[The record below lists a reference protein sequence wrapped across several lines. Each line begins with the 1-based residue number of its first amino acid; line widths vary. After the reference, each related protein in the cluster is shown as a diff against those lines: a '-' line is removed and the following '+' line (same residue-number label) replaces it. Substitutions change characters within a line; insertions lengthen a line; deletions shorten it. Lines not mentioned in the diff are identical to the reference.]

1 MSDGFR
7 LNPVTARETQFLDPL
22 EPLSRGHQSVC
33 RLDWRGFK
41 AARAGVNSPRA
52 ERPCLRRESPDNTES
67 QKPCLE
73 LDLPMDLLVGH
84 TSQ

>member
-22 EPLSRGHQSVC
+22 ERLSRGHLSVC
-33 RLDWRGFK
+33 LLDWELGVFK
-41 AARAGVNSPRA
+41 AGVNSPRA

-67 QKPCLE
+67 RKLCLE
-73 LDLPMDLLVGH
+73 LDLPMDILVGH